1 MTILA
6 GLGNS
11 IYASLSYILP
21 FIFVLSVVVFFHE
34 LGHFLVARWCRVKVE
49 TFSIGFGSELVG
61 WNDRHG
67 TRWKIAWLPL
77 GGYVKFLGDENVASA
92 NTGRFTATTAEE
104 RTHSFPAR
112 PLYQRMAII
121 AAGPMANFLLSIV
134 IFAGLFA
141 TFGEV
146 IVPARVDTVV
156 AGSPAAQA
164 GFQKGDRV
172 VAVDGRAIRDF
183 AALQEIV
190 SQSAGRPLAVTVER
204 GGRDGVLHATPRVAE
219 MKDPF
224 GGERRAGMLGIARE
238 AGAAGDVIRVR
249 HGPVESVWLG
259 VRETYRVVARSL
271 EYVGRMVAGQ
281 ETADQLGGPL
291 RIAEMSGK
299 VAQAGFGA
307 LINLAAILSTSIGLI
322 NLFPVPM
329 LDGGHL
335 LYGTIEAVRGRPL
348 GERAQEF
355 GYRVGFTLVV
365 ALMAFATWNDL
376 IHLRVVQFVAGL
388 FS

>member
-92 NTGRFTATTAEE
+92 NTGRFTATTPEE
-104 RTHSFPAR
+104 RNHSFPAR

-121 AAGPMANFLLSIV
+121 AAGPAANFLLSIV

-141 TFGEV
+141 TFGEI

-164 GFQKGDRV
+164 GFEKGDV
-172 VAVDGRAIRDF
+172 ITAVDGAAIKDF

-190 SQSAGRPLAVTVER
+190 SRSAGRPLAITVER
-204 GGRDGVLHATPRVAE
+204 GGHDVTLRATPRVAE

-224 GGERRAGMLGIARE
+224 GGTRQAGMLGIARE
-238 AGAAGDVIRVR
+238 PGAGDVVTVR

-259 VRETYRVVARSL
+259 ARETYLVVARSL
-271 EYVGRMVAGQ
+271 EYLGRMVAGR

>member
-6 GLGNS
+6 GLGSS
-11 IYASLSYILP
+11 IYASLSYIVP
-21 FIFVLSVVVFFHE
+21 FVFVLSVVVFFHE

-61 WNDRHG
+61 WTDRHG

-92 NTGRFTATTAEE
+92 NTGRFAATTTEE
-104 RTHSFPAR
+104 LTQSFPSKSV
-112 PLYQRMAII
+112 YQRMAII
-121 AAGPMANFLLSIV
+121 AAGPIANFVLSIV

-146 IVPARVDTVV
+146 VVPARVDSVV

-172 VAVDGRAIRDF
+172 VAVDGSAIRDF
-183 AALQEIV
+183 TALQEIV
-190 SQSAGRPLAVTVER
+190 GQSAGRSLTVTVER
-204 GGRDGVLHATPRVAE
+204 AGHDIDLRVTPRAAE
-219 MKDPF
+219 VKDPF
-224 GGERRAGMLGIARE
+224 GGTRRVGMLGIAR
-238 AGAAGDVIRVR
+238 GTGTGDVVRVR
-249 HGPVESVWLG
+249 HGPVEAVGLG
-259 VRETYRVVARSL
+259 VRETYRVIARSL
-271 EYVGRMVAGQ
+271 QYVGRMVAGQ

-299 VAQAGFGA
+299 VAQAGFAA
-307 LINLAAILSTSIGLI
+307 LVNLAAILSTSIGLI

-335 LYGTIEAVRGRPL
+335 LYGAIEAARGRPL

>member
-204 GGRDGVLHATPRVAE
+204 GGRDVVLHATPRVAE

-249 HGPVESVWLG
+249 HGPVDSVWLG